1 MGEAS
6 CPVKRM
12 QLCDLGRMPQSS
24 RVDEKY
30 KAKVCRT
37 AVLACAMSGQASVAL
52 PSEPMKG
59 FKPETLDG
67 LRSRLVR
74 WRAVWRLRRWC
85 TRITNMPE
93 SDFAAELVDCV
104 VTASLHGDRCEAP
117 LTWLYRAM
125 RDAAPKTGSP
135 PAGVH
140 PAHSATHVQPLN
152 VRLAASI
159 TSLPPDQHTLLAIFM
174 YGARCE
180 DVAKWEGTSQ
190 EDVADRISQI
200 ARELAVQV
208 FGTAK

>member
-1 MGEAS
+1 
-6 CPVKRM
+6 
-12 QLCDLGRMPQSS
+12 MP
-24 RVDEKY
+24 K
-30 KAKVCRT
+30 
-37 AVLACAMSGQASVAL
+37 
-52 PSEPMKG
+52 
-59 FKPETLDG
+59 
-67 LRSRLVR
+67 
-74 WRAVWRLRRWC
+74 
-85 TRITNMPE
+85 

-104 VTASLHGDRCEAP
+104 VTASLHGGRCEAP

-125 RDAAPKTGSP
+125 RDAAAKAGPP

-140 PAHSATHVQPLN
+140 PAHSATHAQPLN

-159 TSLPPDQHTLLAIFM
+159 TSLPPDQYTLLAIFM

-208 FGTAK
+208 FGTSK